1 MLYRED
7 PAGIIVIGQ
16 PAHAWIAGQLAWGN
30 EHVGTVAPWEEVCLT
45 AEQHDM
51 AYALWERA
59 PTLNP
64 QTGRPYSFLD
74 MPTNVPANSSQEWE
88 KNKALLVPAL
98 RLHCQSHNPISTP
111 AGRFDKV
118 GIWLVRPCNLGPGVL
133 FSAAASYVPL
143 HQPLRSDF
151 IRDVQIPDLI

>member
-45 AEQHDM
+45 VEQHDM

-74 MPTNVPANSSQEWE
+74 MPTNIPANSSQELGRE
-88 KNKALLVPAL
+88 QGVARSCATSPLPVAQSYQHARGSL
-98 RLHCQSHNPISTP
+98 RQGRYLAGPSLQSWPWRP
-111 AGRFDKV
+111 LQCGRQ
-118 GIWLVRPCNLGPGVL
+118 LR
-133 FSAAASYVPL
+133 AAASTAS
-143 HQPLRSDF
+143 Q
-151 IRDVQIPDLI
+151 